1 MRSGTE
7 HLRIASVIE
16 IFLGIGSILFTYL
29 LIGAGD
35 GIAPGLVPEQ
45 VSRLVA
51 LTYGAYAFQ
60 AVAGVLGL
68 CLSDRRSAF
77 TVLLGVLLFGSQ
89 LILFLRMPY
98 SIPLILINAA
108 LLAVAYLYLHGAY
121 QNFRA

>member
-45 VSRLVA
+45 VSRLLA
-51 LTYGAYAFQ
+51 LT
-60 AVAGVLGL
+60 
-68 CLSDRRSAF
+68 
-77 TVLLGVLLFGSQ
+77 
-89 LILFLRMPY
+89 
-98 SIPLILINAA
+98 
-108 LLAVAYLYLHGAY
+108 
-121 QNFRA
+121 